1 MVPLSMIRQKAFREF
16 VEALDPRYVLP
27 GTQSI
32 SKIHIPNFDKKV
44 MDEVRMDL
52 KNPEVK
58 YVAMTSDG
66 WSSKVSVYFFY
77 LYILNHKIRHSAI
90 LSCFQTTDSYL
101 SYTAHYCKPETG
113 VLQKKVLECAKFSKR
128 HTSENLKSDF
138 ERVGAEYEFFPKI
151 VHACVDNAKNVQGI

>member
-32 SKIHIPNFDKKV
+32 SKIHIPNFDKKI
-44 MDEVRMDL
+44 MDEVRKDL

-66 WSSKVSVYFFY
+66 WSSKVSVYIF
-77 LYILNHKIRHSAI
+77 LLLHKEIH
-90 LSCFQTTDSYL
+90 
-101 SYTAHYCKPETG
+101 G
-113 VLQKKVLECAKFSKR
+113 
-128 HTSENLKSDF
+128 KS
-138 ERVGAEYEFFPKI
+138 I
-151 VHACVDNAKNVQGI
+151 